1 MVSKLKPQE
10 YNPTGPAVGDSRVL
24 RGGAFVG
31 EPRGLRS
38 AGRGWFDPVDGG
50 VGFRCAPWPTPV
62 HS

>member
-38 AGRGWFDPVDGG
+38 AGRGWFDPEFENWDG
-50 VGFRCAPWPTPV
+50 GFRCARGPRP
-62 HS
+62 